1 MSERIIAGID
11 IGTYQV
17 KVVVVSYGKQ
27 RKERSLPQII
37 GTGYA
42 ESRGLRNGYIINESD
57 VVRSV
62 RSAVLQAEKAA
73 GTEIKRAYVSI
84 GSIGLDEVFSHG
96 EIITTRADSEIVQ
109 ADLDKAMQD
118 SEERILENIPN
129 RKILHA
135 IPLEFSIDGEKVL
148 GRPHGM
154 RGTKL
159 EVDSLFITTFEQH
172 LQDLVGAIES
182 IGITVEDVMAA
193 PLAASFVML
202 TKAQKRAGCVLANI
216 GAETVSIAVFENSTP
231 ISLKIFPI
239 GSNDIT
245 NDIALGLKIPLE
257 EAEKIKRG
265 GMSSANYSKRK
276 LDEIISARLTDIFEL
291 IDAHLKKIR
300 RDGLLPAGIVITG
313 GGSGLATIQD
323 LARASLRLPSRIA
336 TLDPGQNGKIRDASW
351 AVAYGLCMWGANDS
365 EEETSYGMAKKAQ
378 RTIVDWLKQFLP

>member
-1 MSERIIAGID
+1 MSERIITGID
-11 IGTYQV
+11 VGTYQV
-17 KVVVVSYGKQ
+17 KVVVVKHS
-27 RKERSLPQII
+27 RKRGERSLPQII

-42 ESRGLRNGYIINESD
+42 ESRGMRNGYIINETD

-62 RSAVLQAEKAA
+62 RGAILQAEKAA
-73 GTEIKRAYVSI
+73 GVEVKRAYVSTN
-84 GSIGLDEVFSHG
+84 SIGLDEIHSHG
-96 EIITTRADSEIVQ
+96 EVITSRADSEITQ
-109 ADLDKAMQD
+109 IDLDKAMQD
-118 SEERILENIPN
+118 SEERIIEQLPN

-135 IPLEFSIDGEKVL
+135 IPLSYSIDGEKVL

-154 RGTKL
+154 KGTKL
-159 EVDSLFITTFEQH
+159 EVESLFITTFEQH
-172 LQDLVGAIES
+172 LNDLVSAIES
-182 IGITVEDVMAA
+182 VGITVEDVMVA

-216 GAETVSIAVFENSTP
+216 GAETVSIVVFENNIP

-276 LDEIISARLTDIFEL
+276 LDEIIAARLTDIFEL
-291 IDAHLKKIR
+291 IDVHLKKIR
-300 RDGLLPAGIVITG
+300 RDGLLPAGIIITG
-313 GGSGLATIQD
+313 GGSGIATVQD
-323 LARASLRLPSRIA
+323 LAKASLRLPSRIA

-351 AVAYGLCMWGANDS
+351 AVSYGLCMWGANDDDES
-365 EEETSYGMAKKAQ
+365 SAVGIAKKTQ
-378 RTIVDWLKQFLP
+378 SSILDWISQFLP